1 MEGVNTRPTG
11 KEPDLG
17 AFPFWSAL
25 EEDLRTIRE
34 ELLVHPIYSSIG
46 SVASLRIFMASHVF
60 AVWDF
65 MSLLKTLQRRLTSVE
80 VPWLPPADPIAARLI
95 NEIVLGEETDEVEPR
110 RYMSHFEL
118 YLAAMEEI
126 QADTKPIRKLIAGLR
141 EGLRPEEALLPL
153 PIPVSTRTFVLD
165 TLRACDSPTI
175 EVAASF
181 LLGRE
186 DLVPVMFR
194 RILEEMKR
202 SGTRCDSFRLYL
214 DRHIHLDLE
223 MHGPLAKKLLASLC
237 GEDQAKWARGTSAA
251 RAALASR
258 RSLWNGLAA
267 VLGA

>member
-1 MEGVNTRPTG
+1 MRPTG

-17 AFPFWSAL
+17 AFPFWSVL
-25 EEDLRTIRE
+25 EEELRTIRE
-34 ELLVHPIYSSIG
+34 ELLVHPIYPLIG
-46 SVASLRIFMASHVF
+46 NVASLRIFMASHVF

-80 VPWLPPADPIAARLI
+80 VPWLPPADPIAARLV

-126 QADTKPIRKLIAGLR
+126 QADTEPIRKFIAGLR

-153 PIPVSTRTFVLD
+153 PIAVSTRTFVLD

-186 DLVPVMFR
+186 DLVPAMFR
-194 RILEEMKR
+194 RILEQMER

-223 MHGPLAKKLLASLC
+223 VHGPLAKKLLTSLC

-251 RAALASR
+251 RAALSAR